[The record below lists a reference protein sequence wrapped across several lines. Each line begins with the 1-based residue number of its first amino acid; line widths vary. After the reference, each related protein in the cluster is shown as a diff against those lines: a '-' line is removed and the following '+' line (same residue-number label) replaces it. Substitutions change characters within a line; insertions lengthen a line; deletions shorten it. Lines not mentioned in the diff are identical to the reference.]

1 MSLIL
6 QKPRYHFE
14 SIRNIA
20 SLARALKT
28 SESELQIMASVANKS
43 YSIVPPPIGTTREIF
58 NARPRLKAIHQKI
71 KDELLGK
78 VYFPNYLTGSIKGRD
93 YVTNAKLHTNKKIL
107 ICEDVKKFFPS
118 VTAEKVYDVW
128 LSFFG
133 FSVEVARLLTQ
144 LTTKDESL
152 PQGAIPSS
160 YLANLILWRD
170 EPLLHAKFASR
181 EIVYSRYVD
190 DMAMSASRN
199 LDEKELSQ
207 LIADVYGML
216 RRNGLCAGRKK
227 HEIFTASK
235 PMIATKLIVNR
246 KPSLSPKKRAN
257 VRTQVYQLE
266 RRVAAGELTIEV
278 GRMIDSAAH
287 KVGQLARFHKNLAE
301 TFKVRLRAV
310 RDSVEKQGGISFITT
325 PKIALTTHQSPAK
338 IFPPCTAANF

>member
-6 QKPRYHFE
+6 QRPRYPFE
-14 SIRNIA
+14 PIRNIA

-28 SESELQIMASVANKS
+28 SESELQAVASVANKS
-43 YSIVPPPIGTTREIF
+43 YRVVPPPIGTTREIF
-58 NARPRLKAIHQKI
+58 NASPRLKVIHQKI
-71 KDELLGK
+71 KDEILQK
-78 VYFPNYLTGSIKGRD
+78 VYFPGYLTGSIKGRD
-93 YVTNAKLHTNKKIL
+93 YVTNAKIHTNKKIM

-133 FSVEVARLLTQ
+133 FSVEVAQLLTQ

-160 YLANLILWRD
+160 YLANLVLWRD

-181 EIVYSRYVD
+181 GIEYSRYVD
-190 DMAMSASRN
+190 DMAMSANRN

-207 LIADVYGML
+207 IIADVYGML
-216 RRNGLCAGRKK
+216 RRNGLSAGRKK

-246 KPSLSPKKRAN
+246 KPSLSHKKRSN

-266 RRVAAGELTIEV
+266 RRVAAGELTAEV

-287 KVGQLARFHKNLAE
+287 KVGQLARFHKSLADSL
-301 TFKVRLRAV
+301 KIRLKAV
-310 RDSVEKQGGISFITT
+310 RDSVELQGGISFITT
-325 PKIALTTHQSPAK
+325 PKASLVILIPVNIQKSH
-338 IFPPCTAANF
+338 PC